1 MILGRTIGLALAGLK
16 LFVGLAAV
24 GTALTASSAPV
35 WASRGED
42 PAGGFVRTGFRLS
55 TLFGDGAVVQRRKT
69 VPVWGYGAEPGLRME
84 ATLGKAHG
92 FATANRD
99 GDFLF
104 RLPPQEA
111 GGPYELKVRDEKG
124 RELVSR
130 DVYVGEV
137 WICSGQSNMEFKM
150 PGAKPGFGERDFPL
164 VRMFNVGYATGET
177 PMREPQGS
185 WIPGKVGFADAFSAV
200 GGFFARRLQQE
211 LGVAVGMLN
220 ASVGGTRIEAWM
232 SRRALGACAAG
243 REVLAEAESSFHD
256 PIYWDD
262 SCEYQSDVWP
272 LDEGPG
278 DKVAWAKPG
287 AEDAGWIKAQVPGYF
302 SEQYKSNFNGAVW
315 YRRTVEIP
323 SAWAGH
329 RLALEIPCA
338 DKMDIAYFD
347 GVEIGR
353 TGSRYTT
360 WYHDK
365 PRRYEVPA
373 SLVKA
378 GAATLAIRVWSQA
391 YAGGIGGEP
400 AKLRLVLA
408 DDVGDPLV
416 VGGEWLTRIERNVG
430 VTPNGKLPF
439 VPSTDRSP
447 GSLYQ
452 SMVAPLVPY
461 AVAGA
466 IWYQGESNA
475 SRRGKSDRY
484 GDLLAEMVRD
494 WRGAFDCGDFAFCA
508 TELAGF
514 ESPKPF
520 NPLSPWSEIGAECLR
535 ASREVPNCGVVSARD
550 LFIPDNPSDIHPTD
564 KQAIGNR
571 FAQWALATQYGRTDL
586 VACGPRFLSAEVRG
600 SSVTLRFTEVG
611 SGLVAGRGAADEPVR
626 GFWIAGADGAFVP
639 ANARIAGDTVVLGA
653 PSVASPAEVRY
664 AWAMNPVEANL
675 YNREGLP
682 ATAFRWSLPQDAE
695 VLIADVAAR
704 AGATNWRTMAYETQD
719 GIRGGML
726 YAAWGLGKPQAVKIP
741 LPVRGRYRIALGLAG
756 TRMPMSEAPFG
767 ALVRLAREPAPVFL
781 DSPAPSNDAGW
792 WFQPVEVEWKT
803 AELDHDTL
811 VVERPSNCRTGFC
824 WVRLTPAGD
833 AEPPRPKRHVVT
845 NDAYHPYA
853 SMDEVKA
860 PIMRFADSSVRA
872 VHYCVGN
879 GPFTIAAPSAV
890 APSDRGDGNAHFENA
905 RAAATADTYA
915 WLRREHPHLVDELA
929 DFAHSVG
936 LEFHVSFRTGCA
948 IDFVRMNSA
957 SNRADSG
964 TGLFAPENFCRQ
976 WDGTPVA
983 RLSYAS
989 EAVQDFFLRFYAEQL
1004 TDKVDGICLIW
1015 IRALPAMLFE
1025 QAFRERFRKACGEE
1039 LAKPDDPRVV
1049 PLRKRVLTDFL
1060 RRVRKLAGRKRVSLV
1075 VPARGELCES
1085 FGLDV
1090 PLLAREGLVDE
1101 FCLGDSL
1108 QTARHDE
1115 SFDYIDFAYFRR
1127 ALEGTS
1133 ATYLPFLWRCD
1144 AAAARK
1150 GMENG
1155 AAGALLWDAGDKSW
1169 NDWRTLDAPEGRPPA
1184 PPTVHPLGKLDGFD
1198 ATSYP
1203 WHVAY

>member
-1 MILGRTIGLALAGLK
+1 MKRAGIFLGMAL
-16 LFVGLAAV
+16 V
-24 GTALTASSAPV
+24 TALTASSAPV

-42 PAGGFVRTGFRLS
+42 PAATYVWRGLHLDESRHFFGKETVKEILDRMSRTKLNTFHWHLVDDHGWRLQIDRYPNLTKRGAVRRLVKDYAPQPSWRDLSDHGEYGPYFYTKDDVREIVAYAHARGIRVVPEIEIPGHSLAACASYPELSCFPENPKGEDTFLHPSWRTQAVGKRVMCLSKPFTYEFLENVLDEVCELFPDEFIHLGGDEVPIWNWKACTNCQAKIAREGLGDEHGLKHQAMRHFCEYVIKKGKRPVCWEEIVAAGAPTQTVAMVWHEPEGAVKIAEMGYDVIMTPYGTCYLDDPAGELSIDRIRAFDPRAALPSHLRHKVIGAQTCSWTELICTSRELLMQMWPRAGALFSGGFVRTGFRLS

-278 DKVAWAKPG
+278 DKVAWAKPS

-586 VACGPRFLSAEVRG
+586 VACGPRFLSAAAKGDAV
-600 SSVTLRFTEVG
+600 VCRFTETG
-611 SGLVAGRGAADEPVR
+611 SGLMVKGR
-626 GFWIAGADGAFVP
+626 ADGAVAGFWLKGSDGVFR
-639 ANARIAGDTVVLGA
+639 AAAARIEGETVVVSA
-653 PSVASPAEVRY
+653 PGVTRPTELRY
-664 AWAMNPVEANL
+664 AWKQNAAEANL

-682 ATAFRWSLPQDAE
+682 ATAFSWS
-695 VLIADVAAR
+695 
-704 AGATNWRTMAYETQD
+704 
-719 GIRGGML
+719 
-726 YAAWGLGKPQAVKIP
+726 
-741 LPVRGRYRIALGLAG
+741 
-756 TRMPMSEAPFG
+756 
-767 ALVRLAREPAPVFL
+767 
-781 DSPAPSNDAGW
+781 
-792 WFQPVEVEWKT
+792 
-803 AELDHDTL
+803 
-811 VVERPSNCRTGFC
+811 
-824 WVRLTPAGD
+824 
-833 AEPPRPKRHVVT
+833 
-845 NDAYHPYA
+845 
-853 SMDEVKA
+853 
-860 PIMRFADSSVRA
+860 
-872 VHYCVGN
+872 
-879 GPFTIAAPSAV
+879 
-890 APSDRGDGNAHFENA
+890 
-905 RAAATADTYA
+905 
-915 WLRREHPHLVDELA
+915 
-929 DFAHSVG
+929 
-936 LEFHVSFRTGCA
+936 
-948 IDFVRMNSA
+948 
-957 SNRADSG
+957 
-964 TGLFAPENFCRQ
+964 
-976 WDGTPVA
+976 
-983 RLSYAS
+983 
-989 EAVQDFFLRFYAEQL
+989 
-1004 TDKVDGICLIW
+1004 
-1015 IRALPAMLFE
+1015 
-1025 QAFRERFRKACGEE
+1025 
-1039 LAKPDDPRVV
+1039 
-1049 PLRKRVLTDFL
+1049 
-1060 RRVRKLAGRKRVSLV
+1060 AGR
-1075 VPARGELCES
+1075 
-1085 FGLDV
+1085 
-1090 PLLAREGLVDE
+1090 
-1101 FCLGDSL
+1101 
-1108 QTARHDE
+1108 
-1115 SFDYIDFAYFRR
+1115 
-1127 ALEGTS
+1127 
-1133 ATYLPFLWRCD
+1133 
-1144 AAAARK
+1144 
-1150 GMENG
+1150 
-1155 AAGALLWDAGDKSW
+1155 
-1169 NDWRTLDAPEGRPPA
+1169 
-1184 PPTVHPLGKLDGFD
+1184 
-1198 ATSYP
+1198 
-1203 WHVAY
+1203 